1 MATNTKIIKFKDGSI
16 TYVPVT
22 IANAVQYSYTG
33 GVMSVQEAIQRV
45 AGVATQITNSVESVN
60 GALNS
65 HVGTTTQLT
74 YTAGSGIGLSGAHA
88 NDTKIKVEGGDNIKI
103 NAVNTNE
110 GIKISAYGLSSSS
123 HNHNIGFTGD
133 ITLSSTLLSTSLQ
146 PTVNK
151 STNIKGGAAKKIAYQ
166 TAADTT
172 GFINA
177 PTTAGQVLKY
187 DGSKIDWGT
196 DNDTKL
202 TSATVTVGSKENI
215 ADTTYSVNVIKS
227 AQINMTGTNGQSV
240 TGSAVYYTLPTQNA
254 IDKAKEEAI
263 AHADSLVVSAMNYR
277 GVTTTSLSDGSTT
290 SSIVIDGNTIT
301 PTSGDIVMS
310 GTGADKKEFI
320 WNGNSW
326 NELGDV
332 SAKANKNVKI
342 EGTGELEG
350 GGTLEANRTIT
361 HKTHTIAVVTPS
373 NKDITDS
380 ASAQKVITGLTINE
394 YGHITAYTAANIYST
409 DTNSDDFSK
418 IAAGS
423 DNTTTVTAGTVN
435 TNQAA
440 ADSVGDTLTVKGG
453 NKWITTGV
461 DAENDTLFINHAI
474 QSSSPAQNTEGVY
487 AIKIDEAGHIISSH
501 LTSVTSDLKYD
512 VYDAGNVEF
521 SLPLGTAEASNKTIL
536 TAFGNI

>member
-22 IANAVQYSYTG
+22 LAKAVQYSYTG
-33 GVMSVQEAIQRV
+33 GVMSVQDAIQTV
-45 AGVATQITNSVESVN
+45 AGVTTQIEHNVESN
-60 GALNS
+60 YTEITNHTGSN
-65 HVGTTTQLT
+65 TQLT
-74 YTAGSGIGLSGAHA
+74 YTAGSGIGLTGAHA
-88 NDTKIKVEGGDNIKI
+88 DTTKIKVEGGDNIKI

-110 GIKISAYGLSSSS
+110 GIKISAYGLSAST

-133 ITLSSTLLSTSLQ
+133 VTLSSTPLSTSLQ

-177 PTTAGQVLKY
+177 PTTSGQVLKY

-202 TSATVTVGSKENI
+202 TSATIRVSEQQINK
-215 ADTTYSVNVIKS
+215 TTYSVNVLQGSDIS
-227 AQINMTGTNGQSV
+227 LSGSDGTSV
-240 TGSAVYYTLPTQNA
+240 TGTANYYTLPTQNA

-263 AHADSLVVSAMNYR
+263 AHANSLVVSAMNYR

-310 GTGADKKEFI
+310 GTGANKKEFI

-332 SAKANKNVKI
+332 STKADKNVKI

-361 HKTHTIAVVTPS
+361 HKTHTIAAVTPS

-409 DTNSDDFSK
+409 DTNSNDFAK
-418 IAAGS
+418 IAAGN
-423 DNTTTVTAGTVN
+423 DNTTTATVGTAN
-435 TNQAA
+435 TNEAA

-474 QSSSPAQNTEGVY
+474 QSSSPAQNIEDVY
-487 AIKIDEAGHIISSH
+487 AIKIDEAGHIISSKPA
-501 LTSVTSDLKYD
+501 SFTSDLKYD

-521 SLPLGTAEASNKTIL
+521 SLPLGTAEATSKTIL
-536 TAFGNI
+536 TSLTYR